1 MKFKNI
7 QADYHGKIVL
17 HGLSGKIEPQ
27 QITMLLGQNGAG
39 KSTLMEVLSGLKK
52 ARGEYDRV
60 ESMIYLPQKNEIF
73 DYLRVEDLLAM
84 GKTSSKY
91 STGMSLI
98 STALDL
104 NDLLNREILSLSSG
118 QQQRVWL
125 AYTLLQDKDIALLD
139 EPLAFLDLKYQ
150 QRLLNLLVKL
160 KEEFGKTFLLSIH
173 DPIIARSFADVVW
186 LLDST
191 GLMVGKPEK
200 LLTKS
205 KVNEFFEL
213 E

>member
-1 MKFKNI
+1 VKFKNI

>member
-125 AYTLLQDKDIALLD
+125 AYTLFQDKDIALLD

>member
-160 KEEFGKTFLLSIH
+160 KEKFGKTFLLSIH

>member
-186 LLDST
+186 LLDSN
-191 GLMVGKPEK
+191 GLMVGKPDK

-205 KVNEFFEL
+205 KVNAFFEL

>member
-91 STGMSLI
+91 NSGMSLI

>member
-191 GLMVGKPEK
+191 GLMVGKPDK

>member
-60 ESMIYLPQKNEIF
+60 ESMIYLPQKNKIF

-191 GLMVGKPEK
+191 GLMVGKPDK

>member
-73 DYLRVEDLLAM
+73 DYLKVEDLLAM

>member
-17 HGLSGKIEPQ
+17 HGLSGKIEPH

-84 GKTSSKY
+84 GKTSSKH

-104 NDLLNREILSLSSG
+104 NDLLNREVLSLSSG

-186 LLDST
+186 LLDSN
-191 GLMVGKPEK
+191 GLMVGKPDK

-205 KVNEFFEL
+205 KVNAFFEL

>member
-17 HGLSGKIEPQ
+17 HGLSGKIETQ

>member
-17 HGLSGKIEPQ
+17 RGLSGRIEPQ

-52 ARGEYDRV
+52 ARGEYDRA
-60 ESMIYLPQKNEIF
+60 ESMVYLPQKNEIF
-73 DYLRVEDLLAM
+73 DYLKVEDLLAM
-84 GKTSSKY
+84 GKKSSKY
-91 STGMSLI
+91 STDISLI
-98 STALDL
+98 NTDLDL
-104 NDLLNREILSLSSG
+104 NDLLNREVLSLSSG

-200 LLTKS
+200 LLTRS

>member
-104 NDLLNREILSLSSG
+104 NDLLKREVLSLSSG

-186 LLDST
+186 LLDSN
-191 GLMVGKPEK
+191 GLMVGKPDK

>member
-52 ARGEYDRV
+52 ARGEYGRV